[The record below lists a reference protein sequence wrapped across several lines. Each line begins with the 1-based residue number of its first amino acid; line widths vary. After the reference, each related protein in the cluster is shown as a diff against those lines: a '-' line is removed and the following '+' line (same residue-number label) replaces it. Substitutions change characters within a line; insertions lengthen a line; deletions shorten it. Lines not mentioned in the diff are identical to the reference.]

1 VQSGAGPARGAVMA
15 SEGRAVLRVLV
26 NDFDASAAIK
36 AAADL
41 AAKLRPDRAAAFR
54 SQLLALSADGRA
66 FDLPRTGGAPVAFD
80 VLASAAFLD
89 LLRRFGG

>member
-15 SEGRAVLRVLV
+15 GEGRGVLALSVDV
-26 NDFDASAAIK
+26 SDAGAAIQ
-36 AAADL
+36 AAGDL
-41 AAKLRPDRAAAFR
+41 AERLQPDRAAAFR
-54 SQLLALSADGRA
+54 AQVLALSAAGLA
-66 FDLPRTGGAPVAFD
+66 FDMHRAAVAPGAFE